1 MIGQYLP
8 NNNENATVTILP
20 KILHLNQPLVSA
32 NENATVTILPK
43 ILHLNQP
50 LVSAMVYAVIKPAVG
65 NIAVGCLCEVAIPI
79 QIGRW
84 ILAHRRARHATAGA
98 EVEVVLAASTA
109 ATPQNISGKP
119 CNSTI

>member
-1 MIGQYLP
+1 MH
-8 NNNENATVTILP
+8 EKKA
-20 KILHLNQPLVSA
+20 VSTYKPI
-32 NENATVTILPK
+32 NRRLM
-43 ILHLNQP
+43 
-50 LVSAMVYAVIKPAVG
+50 SAMVYAVIKPAVG
-65 NIAVGCLCEVAIPI
+65 NIAVGCFCEVAIPI

-119 CNSTI
+119 CNSTV